1 MIKPARV
8 PAIDM
13 LRGFVIALMAL
24 DHTRDFFGY
33 TRFNP
38 EDLANTEPAWF
49 WTRWITHLCATIFV
63 LLAGSSAFLRGEKTG
78 VAALSRYLA
87 TRGAMLIVLEAT
99 WISFSWQF
107 AYQVAIFQVIWAIGA
122 AMLMMSLL
130 VWLPR
135 VAIGAIGAALIL
147 SHNAFDA
154 YTSTSLLWG
163 AWHQGGFFPMGQ
175 SLGIEGLVIK
185 YPLMPWVGLMA
196 AGYALGPVFQWEAP
210 RRIRFWL
217 TSAALLLLSFVALR
231 AFNLYGDADH
241 WAAQHRGWMFDLMS
255 FVRVSKYPPSLLY
268 LLVTLGIGMLLLA
281 LFERIRENRVL
292 MLFGRTPMFFYVIH
306 IALIHFLGNLY
317 FDLRYGGGPV
327 FANGEAHWP
336 DGYVHSLPVVYLA
349 WAAILALMY
358 GLTLAW
364 TRWRAQAST
373 PVLSAG

>member
-1 MIKPARV
+1 
-8 PAIDM
+8 
-13 LRGFVIALMAL
+13 MAL
-24 DHTRDFFGY
+24 DHTRDYFGY

-38 EDLANTEPAWF
+38 EDLATTEPAWF
-49 WTRWITHLCATIFV
+49 WTRWITHLCATTFV

-87 TRGAMLIVLEAT
+87 TRGALLIVLEAT

-107 AYQVAIFQVIWAIGA
+107 GYQVAIFQVIWAIGA
-122 AMLMMSLL
+122 SMLIMALL

-147 SHNAFDA
+147 THNAFDG

-175 SLGIEGLVIK
+175 SIGIEGLVIK

-196 AGYALGPVFQWEAP
+196 AGYALGPVFQWEAA
-210 RRIRFWL
+210 RRNRFWL
-217 TSAALLLLSFVALR
+217 TSAAVMLLAFVALR
-231 AFNLYGDADH
+231 AFNIYGDADH
-241 WAAQHRGWMFDLMS
+241 WSAQHRGWMFDVMA

-327 FANGEAHWP
+327 FANGQAHWP

-358 GLTLAW
+358 GLTIAW
-364 TRWRAQAST
+364 TRWRAQART
-373 PVLSAG
+373 AALAAG